1 MGMLGFHGM
10 GAPRRRFLASGATLA
25 IAALLMRTVSV
36 SFNAYTATE
45 VGAEGIGLFT
55 LTMSL
60 YGFFLTL
67 ATSGVSLS
75 VTCLVADAIGRR
87 DGAYARG
94 MLHRALGYAAVCG
107 AAASAALF
115 FGAPML
121 SRVLLRDHRT
131 LISLRVLAL
140 GLLPMSFSSV
150 FSGYFIAV
158 RRASHNAAVQVSE
171 QWIKIALT
179 VLLLTQML
187 PMGVEYACLALVL
200 GGVLG
205 EMLSCLILFTV
216 YVIDRV
222 RHPFGGDAL
231 VEKRKAGMKP
241 LFAIAL
247 PVAFGAYARSAL
259 LSLEHILIPMALA
272 SAVGGREGALASYGV
287 LHSMAI
293 PIVLYPMAV
302 LSSFAGILVPEY
314 TESLARRDE
323 RRLHRMTNESLSLS
337 LLFAYAV
344 CAALFLFGRELGVC
358 LYHNAD
364 AGRYIYC
371 LAPLVPLMYVDHVT
385 DAMLKG
391 IGMQVYSMVVN
402 ILDSVLSILLI
413 LLLLPRFGAMGYV
426 FVIFIAEAFNLTC
439 SYVCMYRKIG
449 TGLPVRALFRP
460 LPPLLLSCIS
470 MHLLTFGTAD
480 KAPGLVLKMLLF
492 CALNL
497 FFFTLLDGGG
507 EKRDRGASQKK
518 ERTARAKE
526 RKCCGFSVQGVL
538 PTAKK

>member
-1 MGMLGFHGM
+1 MHGLYGM
-10 GAPRRRFLASGATLA
+10 GSAKRRFLASGATLA
-25 IAALLMRTVSV
+25 LAALLMRTVSV
-36 SFNAYTATE
+36 SFNAYTATA

-87 DGAYARG
+87 DGAYAKG
-94 MLHRALGYAAVCG
+94 MLLRSLGYALVCG
-107 AAASAALF
+107 TAASVLLF
-115 FGAPML
+115 FGAPTL
-121 SRVLLRDHRT
+121 ARVLLRDMRT
-131 LISLRVLAL
+131 LTSLRALAM
-140 GLLPMSFSSV
+140 GLLPMSLSSV

-158 RRASHNAAVQVSE
+158 RRAAHNAAVQVSE

-179 VLLLTQML
+179 VLLLARML
-187 PMGVEYACLALVL
+187 PNGVESACLALVL

-205 EMLSCLILFTV
+205 EMLSFLILFTV

-222 RHPFGGDAL
+222 RHPFSKEVPL
-231 VEKRKAGMKP
+231 EEKRVGMKP

-259 LSLEHILIPMALA
+259 LSLEHILIPIALA

-293 PIVLYPMAV
+293 PIVLYPMAI

-314 TESLARRDE
+314 TESLARRD
-323 RRLHRMTNESLSLS
+323 RKRLHRMTRESLSLS

-344 CAALFLFGRELGVC
+344 CAALLLFGRELGMC
-358 LYHNAD
+358 LYHSEE
-364 AGRYIYC
+364 AGHYIYY

-413 LLLLPRFGAMGYV
+413 LVLLPRFGAMGYV
-426 FVIFIAEAFNLTC
+426 GVIFLAEAFNLSF

-449 TGLPVRALFRP
+449 TGLPMRALLRP

-470 MHLLTFGTAD
+470 MKLLTFGTAD
-480 KAPGLVLKMLLF
+480 KAPGLVLKLLLF

-497 FFFTLLDGGG
+497 FFFTLFDGRKKTETEEHRISPEA
-507 EKRDRGASQKK
+507 EKEEKGKRC
-518 ERTARAKE
+518 T
-526 RKCCGFSVQGVL
+526 FSAC
-538 PTAKK
+538 PHR

>member
-1 MGMLGFHGM
+1 MLGLHEM
-10 GAPRRRFLASGATLA
+10 GSAKRRFLASGATLA
-25 IAALLMRTVSV
+25 LAALLMRTVSV
-36 SFNAYTATE
+36 SFNAYTATA

-75 VTCLVADAIGRR
+75 VTCLVADALGRG

-94 MLHRALGYAAVCG
+94 MLRRSIGYALVCG
-107 AAASAALF
+107 TAAGMALF
-115 FGAPML
+115 FGAPFL
-121 SRVLLRDHRT
+121 SRVLLRDART
-131 LISLRVLAL
+131 LTSLRALAM
-140 GLLPMSFSSV
+140 GLLPMSLSSV

-158 RRASHNAAVQVSE
+158 RRASRNAAVQVSE

-179 VLLLTQML
+179 VLLLARML
-187 PMGVEYACLALVL
+187 PQGVEAACLALVL

-205 EMLSCLILFTV
+205 EMLSSLFLFAV
-216 YVIDRV
+216 YAIDRV
-222 RHPFGGDAL
+222 RHPFAKDL
-231 VEKRKAGMKP
+231 PLEEKKAGMKP

-259 LSLEHILIPMALA
+259 LSLEHILIPISLA
-272 SAVGGREGALASYGV
+272 AAVGGQEGALASYGV

-314 TESLARRDE
+314 TESLARRDK
-323 RRLHRMTNESLSLS
+323 RRLHRMTRESLSLS

-344 CAALFLFGRELGVC
+344 CAALLLFGRELGVC
-358 LYHNAD
+358 LYHSED
-364 AGRYIYC
+364 AGQYIYY

-391 IGMQVYSMVVN
+391 IGMQLYSMVVN

-426 FVIFIAEAFNLTC
+426 GVIFIAEAFNLTC
-439 SYVCMYRKIG
+439 SYVCMYKKIG
-449 TGLPVRALFRP
+449 TGLPLRSLFRP
-460 LPPLLLSCIS
+460 LPPLLLSCVS
-470 MHLLTFGTAD
+470 MKILSFGTAD

-497 FFFTLLDGGG
+497 FFFTLFDGRSGNKA
-507 EKRDRGASQKK
+507 EDSASND
-518 ERTARAKE
+518 
-526 RKCCGFSVQGVL
+526 L
-538 PTAKK
+538 PA